1 MDLATF
7 IAQARDR
14 KSLSFRDLE
23 KRAGELNHAYI
34 WRLEKGEQ
42 GAPSAATVQKLGIAL
57 ELTER
62 QQRIFELL
70 VKAPTPIDDALYR
83 VMESRT
89 DIPWDDIEPVATMS
103 FRGARPTT
111 EDEWIKRIEAT
122 RELLGF

>member
-14 KSLSFRDLE
+14 KNLSFRDLE
-23 KRAGELNHAYI
+23 KRAGDLNHAYI

-42 GAPSAATVQKLGIAL
+42 VAPSPSTLQKLGVAL

-62 QQRIFELL
+62 EQRIFELL
-70 VKAPTPIDDALYR
+70 AKHSVDDDVLYR
-83 VMESRT
+83 LMETRL
-89 DIPWDDIEPVATMS
+89 DIPWEDIEPMVTAS

-111 EDEWIKRIEAT
+111 EEDWVKRIEAM
-122 RELLGF
+122 RAALGF